1 MTVRTRFAPSPTGF
15 LHIGN
20 ARTALF
26 NYLFA
31 KHNDGK
37 FLLRVEDTD
46 KARSTQAAIDE
57 IINGLDRLGLKPDEE
72 IVYQS
77 KNEERHKEIA
87 HKLLAEGKAYKCY
100 CTANELAEMR
110 KAAEAEGKRFK
121 YPKIWRDKQAEGE
134 DASKPYSIR
143 IKAPLEGELTIND
156 LVQGEVKYP
165 ANELD
170 DMIILRTDG
179 SPTYLLAVVADDY
192 DMEISHIIRGDD
204 HLTNSF
210 RQKVIFDALGWQMPK
225 TAHIPLIH
233 GADGAKLSKR
243 HGATAVS
250 DYFSKLG
257 YISDALVNY
266 LMSLGWSYGDEDKI
280 SLNHAIAKFD
290 LKNVGKSPSRFDFD
304 KLNHINFLY
313 LQEEDNQKT
322 YEKLEKFLTEKY
334 GEILDDKKQS
344 IIKLLPALK
353 ERANNY
359 IELAGKAGFVI
370 ERLEYNEKAQKM
382 LDKGREHLPAL
393 TQELQNLDNWNIDA
407 IQKLISDFGSNS
419 ELKPGMYMP
428 ALRVAVCGT
437 MEAPGLNEVIAALGK
452 EEVLKRLKNY

>member
-31 KHNDGK
+31 KHNNGK

-46 KARSTQAAIDE
+46 KARSTDAAINE
-57 IINGLDRLGLKPDEE
+57 IINGLNRLGLKADEE
-72 IVYQS
+72 IVFQS
-77 KNEERHKEIA
+77 KNEERHKQIA
-87 HKLLAEGKAYKCY
+87 HQLLEEGKAYKCY
-100 CTANELAEMR
+100 CTTEELAEMR
-110 KAAEAEGKRFK
+110 KQAEAEGKRFK
-121 YPKIWRDKQAEGE
+121 YPKIWRDKQAEGK
-134 DASKPYSIR
+134 DANKPFAIR
-143 IKAPLEGELTIND
+143 IKAPLEGELAIND

-170 DMIILRTDG
+170 DMIILRADG
-179 SPTYLLAVVADDY
+179 SPTYLLAVVVDDH

-210 RQKVIFDALGWQMPK
+210 RQKVIFDALGWQMPQ
-225 TAHIPLIH
+225 TSHIPLIH

-250 DYFSKLG
+250 DYFTKLG
-257 YISDALVNY
+257 YISDAVVNY

-280 SLNHAIAKFD
+280 SFENAIAKFD

-313 LQEEDNQKT
+313 LQEEDNEKT
-322 YEKLEKFLTEKY
+322 YQKLEKFLTEKY
-334 GEILDDKKQS
+334 GTISEGKKS
-344 IIKLLPALK
+344 AIIKLLPALK

-359 IELAGKAGFVI
+359 IELTDRAGFII

-382 LDKGREHLPAL
+382 LDKGREHIPAL
-393 TQELQNLDNWNIDA
+393 TQELQNLDSWGTED
-407 IQKLISDFGSNS
+407 IQKLISDFGGKN

-437 MEAPGLNEVIAALGK
+437 MEAPSLNEVIAALGK
-452 EEVLKRLKNY
+452 EEVLRRLANY